1 MASVFPAIV
10 MNGFFWCLQVNS
22 NPESTG
28 IGLAIVQRIINN
40 CGGTVGLGETPDGGT
55 TVSFDLPE

>member
-1 MASVFPAIV
+1 
-10 MNGFFWCLQVNS
+10 MNGFFWCLHVNS